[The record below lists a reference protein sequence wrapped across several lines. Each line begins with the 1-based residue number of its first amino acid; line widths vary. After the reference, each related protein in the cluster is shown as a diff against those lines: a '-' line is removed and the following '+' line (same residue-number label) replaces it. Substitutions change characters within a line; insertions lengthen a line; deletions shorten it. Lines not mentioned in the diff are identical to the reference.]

1 LGICPNNALPCYK
14 DTCSIMFIDTLFAIV
29 RNWKRHKYHSIKEW
43 IKKMWFICTM
53 KYYSAINNKDIMK
66 FPGKWME

>member
-1 LGICPNNALPCYK
+1 
-14 DTCSIMFIDTLFAIV
+14 MFIDTLFAIV